1 MCRILCRFPLLS
13 LARAQEPEDPEK
25 AVGTQPGARERF
37 PNEPPHPYQGR
48 SQCTLL
54 ALPPQAVATTT
65 IPKEPI
71 CTPDPETQASS
82 SWDSGVCPQ
91 CPGILVSLPP
101 ASPGLLLQD
110 LPRCPLRVHILS
122 LINVQS
128 VSPPFCLC
136 VVVCGHQRTGWEAEA
151 AVLSPPPPP
160 PGPPPLTTSFL
171 PHLPKGS
178 SFLCTLVPICVPQ
191 TLRWRPPP
199 SVPHVLP
206 FPSSHPCLWGLE
218 TREEMT
224 EPLWSPPACVLA
236 PGHTLRPEAA
246 PTRYSDTS
254 VWRPWART

>member
-25 AVGTQPGARERF
+25 AVGTQPGARERS

-65 IPKEPI
+65 TPKEPI

-128 VSPPFCLC
+128 VSPRS
-136 VVVCGHQRTGWEAEA
+136 VC
-151 AVLSPPPPP
+151 VLSSV
-160 PGPPPLTTSFL
+160 GTRGLGGRLRRLSCPLLLLPQGLLLSPHPSFHTSPRGRPFSAPL
-171 PHLPKGS
+171 SPSASLRPLGGGHRPQSPTS
-178 SFLCTLVPICVPQ
+178 S
-191 TLRWRPPP
+191 P
-199 SVPHVLP
+199 SPAP
-206 FPSSHPCLWGLE
+206 
-218 TREEMT
+218 T
-224 EPLWSPPACVLA
+224 PACGA
-236 PGHTLRPEAA
+236 WKRE
-246 PTRYSDTS
+246 RK
-254 VWRPWART
+254 

>member
-1 MCRILCRFPLLS
+1 MATPTQSPTNVPEETDPFFYDYATVQTVGMTLATIMFVLGIIIIITQHANPVSRNCPPQPLEVAVCRILCRFPLLS

-25 AVGTQPGARERF
+25 AVGTQPGARECS

-91 CPGILVSLPP
+91 CPGILVSLLP

-122 LINVQS
+122 LINV
-128 VSPPFCLC
+128 
-136 VVVCGHQRTGWEAEA
+136 
-151 AVLSPPPPP
+151 
-160 PGPPPLTTSFL
+160 
-171 PHLPKGS
+171 
-178 SFLCTLVPICVPQ
+178 
-191 TLRWRPPP
+191 
-199 SVPHVLP
+199 
-206 FPSSHPCLWGLE
+206 
-218 TREEMT
+218 
-224 EPLWSPPACVLA
+224 
-236 PGHTLRPEAA
+236 
-246 PTRYSDTS
+246 
-254 VWRPWART
+254 